1 SRRPFRTWAA
11 SSSARTP
18 ASDPPRRP
26 IGDRTASTRKASDT
40 FDSIDSP
47 GFRNAFEHVLSA
59 LAEGDSRARD
69 EILDR
74 ARDEHLAAAR
84 ERRDPR
90 TDMRGDPG
98 DRRAEHLALAGV
110 QPGPDIEPELAH
122 GIAYGACAA
131 DRSAGPSKVARKPS
145 PAVSTSEPRQRSS
158 SRLTSAW

>member
-1 SRRPFRTWAA
+1 
-11 SSSARTP
+11 
-18 ASDPPRRP
+18 
-26 IGDRTASTRKASDT
+26 ASTRKASDAL
-40 FDSIDSP
+40 DSIASP
-47 GFRNAFEHVLSA
+47 GLMNAFQHMSSTLG
-59 LAEGDSRARD
+59 EGDSRAGD

-74 ARDEHLAAAR
+74 TRDEHLAAAR
-84 ERRDPR
+84 GRRDPR

-98 DRRAEHLALAGV
+98 DGRAEHLALAGV